1 MDRLSPP
8 RARAGQTD
16 AAPYLSRL
24 MYAAPRPHETN
35 RKNACRPPVP
45 VRDKLV
51 LPTLPR
57 R

>member
-35 RKNACRPPVP
+35 RRNTCRPPVP
-45 VRDKLV
+45 VRDKFV